1 MLTRLKRLAYKVS
14 TATLR
19 FYYRRVWGMD
29 IGEGVHISSS
39 AKMDMTNPKGIHI
52 GDYTTLTFGSAILTH
67 DFVNGVHRETRIGS
81 HSLVGAGAK
90 IMPGVTIGDHCIVG
104 PNSVVAADVPSNT
117 VVMGVPARIVE
128 KGIVTGK
135 WGIRMP
141 EFLRLEGIEPP
152 APKVPIATVLPGD
165 SRDVHPSPVEALLT
179 YLPQLRADQLQ
190 KPFQE
195 LALDSFALVTLR
207 AQIEETEGI
216 TISDGEWTSIT
227 CPLDII
233 RWTRCGMAETRA
245 ERSEELADGNGS
257 YQVKLPQR
265 AADATPGGS
274 ATERAVAPATAH
286 RSYEINLPHMA
297 VGGLSEGWLFREAG
311 DVHWQ
316 MLTSALGVKSR
327 NIFDQTGARLYAT
340 FTRLRYRS
348 TVPLRDVKIDSRLEL
363 SSRINRFGAGMF
375 FSNTMIA
382 GGGAEIEFDVA
393 TSFSMFSEHGSN
405 TSLVKG
411 QPALPEGFAIPA
423 LSALPEFIDEYR
435 RLRATQL
442 GPILFETEYEI
453 IPQHDINGVGL
464 IYFAAYP
471 NISDICLMRYLG
483 GAHAAMEWSPVER
496 DVCYFANASPREALI
511 FRVHSA
517 RKSPDGNTAAYVGS
531 ISRKSDDKTMARINV
546 KLERR
551 EASTMYL
558 PSDTKAVVA

>member
-52 GDYTTLTFGSAILTH
+52 GDYTTFTFGSAILTH

-152 APKVPIATVLPGD
+152 APKAPIATVAGD
-165 SRDVHPSPVEALLT
+165 GREAHSSAVEALLT

-190 KPFQE
+190 KQFQE

-207 AQIEETEGI
+207 AQIEETECI
-216 TISDGEWTSIT
+216 TIPDEDWTSIA
-227 CPLDII
+227 CPLDVS
-233 RWTRCGMAETRA
+233 RWTRRGMVKTRM
-245 ERSEELADGNGS
+245 ERPDGPTADNRS
-257 YQVKLPQR
+257 YGVKLTQT
-265 AADATPGGS
+265 AADAKSSSPG
-274 ATERAVAPATAH
+274 TERAGASATAH
-286 RSYEINLPHMA
+286 RSYDINLPHMA

-363 SSRINRFGAGMF
+363 SSKINRFGAGMF

-393 TSFSMFSEHGSN
+393 TSFSRFGEHGSN
-405 TSLVKG
+405 TSLIKG

-435 RLRATQL
+435 RLRATEL
-442 GPILFETEYEI
+442 GPVLFETEYEI

-471 NISDICLMRYLG
+471 NIADICLMRYLG
-483 GAHAAMEWSPVER
+483 GAHAAMEWSPMER
-496 DVCYFANASPREALI
+496 DVCYFANAGPTEALL

-531 ISRKSDDKTMARINV
+531 ISRKSDDKTMARIQV
-546 KLERR
+546 GLQRR
-551 EASTMYL
+551 DVGTMYL
-558 PSDTKAVVA
+558 PAETKASLG